1 MFCPLACR
9 RARLRLVLSVK
20 LRPKPCASLWLRVA
34 TACAKA
40 DTIAAAA
47 SETREQARQYRNMSA
62 SIPLTVAPSAN
73 VQALPAFPAVSR
85 GDLRT
90 LQANLGY
97 RCNQACTHCHVD
109 AGPKRTEMMSR
120 ETVDTLLAFIEQQRI
135 RTLDLTGGAPELNPH
150 FRDLVVAARGLG
162 TEVIDRCN
170 LTILSEPG
178 QECLAEFLAE
188 NAVAI
193 TASLPCYSEG
203 NVDQQ
208 RGAGVFTRSI
218 AGLRRLNELG
228 YGVAGSPLV
237 LNLVY
242 NPTGAFLPPNQLEL
256 ENTYRARLAAEHG
269 VTFTSLLTITNMPI
283 ARFRHALARD
293 GKLDG
298 YMRELVAGYREDNRA
313 NVMCRNLISVDWQG
327 YVYDCDFNQM
337 LGLPLGAG
345 ARVRHLRDL
354 IAWQAEGQ
362 PVAVAEHCYGC
373 TAGQGSS
380 CGGALKA

>member
-1 MFCPLACR
+1 MSVPIPLEPSR
-9 RARLRLVLSVK
+9 RAS
-20 LRPKPCASLWLRVA
+20 ADVA
-34 TACAKA
+34 
-40 DTIAAAA
+40 
-47 SETREQARQYRNMSA
+47 
-62 SIPLTVAPSAN
+62 
-73 VQALPAFPAVSR
+73 PAFPAVAR
-85 GDLRT
+85 GELHT

-120 ETVDTLLAFIEQQRI
+120 DMIETLLRFIRQQRI

-150 FRDLVVAARGLG
+150 FRTLVVAARDLG
-162 TEVIDRCN
+162 VEVIDRCN

-178 QECLAEFLAE
+178 QEGLAEFLAD
-188 NAVAI
+188 NAVSI

-208 RGAGVFTRSI
+208 RGTGVFARSI

-228 YGVAGSPLV
+228 YGVAGSPLA

-256 ENTYRARLAAEHG
+256 ENTYRARLAADYG
-269 VTFTSLLTITNMPI
+269 VTFTALLTITNMPI

-293 GKLDG
+293 GQLDT
-298 YMRELVAGYREDNRA
+298 YMRELVTAYREDNRA

-337 LGLPLGAG
+337 LGLPLGARTG
-345 ARVRHLRDL
+345 ATHLSELSRWRADGE
-354 IAWQAEGQ
+354 A
-362 PVAVAEHCYGC
+362 VAVADHCYGC

>member
-1 MFCPLACR
+1 
-9 RARLRLVLSVK
+9 
-20 LRPKPCASLWLRVA
+20 
-34 TACAKA
+34 
-40 DTIAAAA
+40 
-47 SETREQARQYRNMSA
+47 MSA
-62 SIPLTVAPSAN
+62 STPLTYPPGASAPS
-73 VQALPAFPAVSR
+73 LPTFPAVTR
-85 GDLRT
+85 GNLQS

-120 ETVDTLLAFIEQQRI
+120 DTIDTVLAFIARQRI

-162 TEVIDRCN
+162 AEVIDRCN

-178 QECLAEFLAE
+178 QERLAEFLAE
-188 NAVAI
+188 NTVAI
-193 TASLPCYSEG
+193 TASLPCYSAD

-228 YGVAGSPLV
+228 YGIAGSRLV

-283 ARFRHALARD
+283 ARFRHALERD
-293 GKLDG
+293 GKLAG
-298 YMRELVAGYREDNRA
+298 YMHELVAAYREDNRA

-345 ARVRHLRDL
+345 ARSTHLRDL
-354 IAWQAEGQ
+354 IGWQADGQ
-362 PVAVAEHCYGC
+362 AVAVADHCYGC

>member
-1 MFCPLACR
+1 MATDR
-9 RARLRLVLSVK
+9 RL
-20 LRPKPCASLWLRVA
+20 
-34 TACAKA
+34 
-40 DTIAAAA
+40 
-47 SETREQARQYRNMSA
+47 REQARKNDTMSVPK
-62 SIPLTVAPSAN
+62 PLDFPPGDGAGN
-73 VQALPAFPAVSR
+73 LPAFPAVTR
-85 GDLRT
+85 GELHT

-120 ETVDTLLAFIEQQRI
+120 ETIDTLLAFITHRDI
-135 RTLDLTGGAPELNPH
+135 KTLDLTGGAPELNPH
-150 FRDLVVAARGLG
+150 FRDLVVAARALG

-178 QECLAEFLAE
+178 QEDLAGFLAD
-188 NAVAI
+188 NGVAI

-208 RGAGVFTRSI
+208 RGSGVFARSI
-218 AGLRRLNELG
+218 AGLRQLNELG
-228 YGVAGSPLV
+228 YGLAGSPLV

-242 NPTGAFLPPNQLEL
+242 NPTGAFLPPNQREL
-256 ENTYRARLAAEHG
+256 EDTYRQRLAADHG
-269 VTFTSLLTITNMPI
+269 VSFTSLLTITNMPI

-293 GKLDG
+293 GELSG
-298 YMRELVAGYREDNRA
+298 YLRELVAAYREDNRA
-313 NVMCRNLISVDWQG
+313 NVMCRNLISVDWRG

-337 LGLPLGAG
+337 LGVPLGARAG
-345 ARVRHLRDL
+345 ATHVRDL
-354 IAWQAEGQ
+354 FDWRADGQA
-362 PVAVAEHCYGC
+362 VAVADHCYGC